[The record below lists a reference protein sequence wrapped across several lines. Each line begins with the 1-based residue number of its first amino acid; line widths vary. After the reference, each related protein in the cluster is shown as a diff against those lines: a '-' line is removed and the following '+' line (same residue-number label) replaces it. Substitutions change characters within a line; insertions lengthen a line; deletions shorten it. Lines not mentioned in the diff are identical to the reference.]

1 MCFDLMW
8 SNAHHTH
15 NTTTTNNTTLPPT
28 IPHPQ
33 IQHHTPQPHITTQPY
48 NHTTIQSYHHTTT
61 QPHNH
66 TTVRPHNH
74 AHHTFTQT
82 NTQAGDIEPPISA
95 AEAGPSAT
103 IVRHPI
109 TRTSPRPY
117 LHPVPRPTRHL
128 CAEGGGT
135 TDAPHCDAMASTM
148 RLTIGPLEL
157 DRPRVQIKLR
167 QTILPSPSSCSFL
180 VLVTCAPMGARRMR
194 HAATQRREHGRL
206 TTCPRGFVRAAPK
219 LQIRQTLPPSSVH
232 HLTPR
237 SSPAR
242 RGRHNGRATL
252 LFHDASTFDS
262 PQARRKKNQI
272 ARAPAGRSRPS
283 GLESPQARRAWRYPR
298 SMTSL
303 RL

>member
-1 MCFDLMW
+1 M
-8 SNAHHTH
+8 HT
-15 NTTTTNNTTLPPT
+15 TPPT
-28 IPHPQ
+28 PPPPMKPHFHQ
-33 IQHHTPQPHITTQPY
+33 QYHTTKYNTIHHNHTQPH
-48 NHTTIQSYHHTTT
+48 NHTTIQPYHHTTT
-61 QPHNH
+61 RPHNH

-82 NTQAGDIEPPISA
+82 NTKAGDIEPPTSA

-117 LHPVPRPTRHL
+117 LHPVPRPTRHP
-128 CAEGGGT
+128 CAEGGGGT

-167 QTILPSPSSCSFL
+167 QTILPSPSSSSFL
-180 VLVTCAPMGARRMR
+180 VLVTCAPMGAQRTR

-219 LQIRQTLPPSSVH
+219 LQIRQTLPPPSVH

-252 LFHDASTFDS
+252 
-262 PQARRKKNQI
+262 
-272 ARAPAGRSRPS
+272 
-283 GLESPQARRAWRYPR
+283 
-298 SMTSL
+298 
-303 RL
+303 